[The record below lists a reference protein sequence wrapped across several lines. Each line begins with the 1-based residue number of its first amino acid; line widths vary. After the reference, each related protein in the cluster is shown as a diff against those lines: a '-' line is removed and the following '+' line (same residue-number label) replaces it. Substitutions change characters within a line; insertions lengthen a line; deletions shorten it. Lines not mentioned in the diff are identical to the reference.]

1 MTIGR
6 PARDLDTP
14 TLLRR
19 GVLALAAL
27 GIGGTIVELVFL
39 HHWSTATALIVW
51 PVMGMLALAFGLLVS
66 RPSRRVI
73 DAVRV
78 LAVIAG
84 LFGLVG
90 VGLHVAENLNTGPLD
105 RNFAATWDGLSTFDQ
120 WFAAITG
127 QVGPS
132 PVLAP
137 GAIIEIAL
145 ALLLGTIR
153 HPSTS

>member
-1 MTIGR
+1 MF
-6 PARDLDTP
+6 
-14 TLLRR
+14 LRR
-19 GVLALAAL
+19 
-27 GIGGTIVELVFL
+27 
-39 HHWSTATALIVW
+39 WSTATALIVW
-51 PVMGMLALAFGLLVS
+51 PVMGMLAVALGLIVW

-73 DAVRV
+73 AAVRV

-90 VGLHVAENLNTGPLD
+90 VGFRVVENFNAGPLD

-120 WFAAITG
+120 WFAAVTG

-137 GAIIEIAL
+137 GAITEIAL
-145 ALLLGTIR
+145 ALLLGTVR
-153 HPSTS
+153 HPSAA